1 MKRFAILF
9 AIFLAAVIL
18 LADLGYM
25 EVEIRILNM
34 FPFGDKIVHFLLIGI
49 LDFLLTAS
57 LIQTLPSRSPI
68 WVAVSVAFFLAVV
81 FTIEEASQGS
91 IRGRYASWKDLF
103 ANYTGIIFF
112 GFMAWFLNRRP
123 KS

>member
-25 EVEIRILNM
+25 QVEIRILNM
-34 FPFGDKIVHFLLIGI
+34 FPLGDKIVHFLLIGI
-49 LDFLLTAS
+49 LDFLITAS

-68 WVAVSVAFFLAVV
+68 WVAVSVAFILAVV

-91 IRGRYASWKDLF
+91 IHGRYASWKDLV
-103 ANYTGIIFF
+103 ANYAGIVFF
-112 GFMAWFLNRRP
+112 GFMAWFLNRKP